1 MAENK
6 GKPSGRV
13 ASTKRD
19 PGIKSEIRERSA
31 PSGAYGHEQR
41 DVTTELH
48 PAGQGGPEQN
58 AGGPDHSGADAHE
71 DRNP

>member
-1 MAENK
+1 MSENK

-19 PGIKSEIRERSA
+19 PGIKSETRERSA
-31 PSGAYGHEQR
+31 PAGAHGDEKR
-41 DVTTELH
+41 DPTTELH

-58 AGGPDHSGADAHE
+58 AGGPDHHGADEHE
-71 DRNP
+71 DHNP